1 MTNSES
7 PATRRPNP
15 VLGVLGRGLEAALNQ
30 VLGLDPDTRTA
41 LAALDGRA
49 LTIDFRGSGRAM
61 RLAVQGERLVIG
73 PAFAADSDLRVAA
86 TPGSLL
92 GLAASRLLGDHE
104 ATLPGKIEIAGD
116 AELARRVER
125 LVTRFEPD
133 VDEAFARVF
142 GDVVGFQVARALRHA
157 LAFTHKS
164 ASALARDGADYLVEE
179 RRDLVAR
186 AEMDQFLDEVDELRE
201 RGDRLAARVQ
211 RLATANRA

>member
-15 VLGVLGRGLEAALNQ
+15 VLGALGRGLETALNQ
-30 VLGLDPDTRTA
+30 AVGLDPDTRTA

-49 LTIDFRGSGRAM
+49 LTIDFRGTGRAM
-61 RLAVQGERLVIG
+61 RLAVQGERLLVG

-116 AELARRVER
+116 AELARRIER

-133 VDEAFARVF
+133 VDEVFARVF
-142 GDVVGFQVARALRHA
+142 GDVIGFQIARALRHA
-157 LAFTHKS
+157 LAFARKS
-164 ASALARDGADYLVEE
+164 ASALVRDGADYLVEE

-201 RGDRLAARVQ
+201 HGDRLAARVQ
-211 RLATANRA
+211 RLATASRA